1 MNKYNILALEK
12 YGETFIQN
20 LGKSPNEESI
30 REAVTTFRPVV
41 PTVTDAEVEQ
51 AIKNLETRY
60 YITMDQ
66 GVVLRDKDTY
76 KKWYFNSKSTRGT
89 LYWDRYQR
97 YLLED
102 ARIPEQV
109 VDRIDEAAEQIM
121 DSIGD
126 PKSDSNFNRKGL
138 VIGAVQSGKTSNY
151 IALMNKAA
159 DSGYKVII
167 LLTGTI
173 EKLRR
178 QTQTRVDEGFSGA
191 DSKAQT
197 VHKKNVWVGVGKYEQ
212 LPVTSFTRTDK
223 DFNIQEAIKIE
234 DQKGPVVFVLK
245 KNKSILEKLENWLQ
259 KHNRNPFTGKIES
272 PLLLIDD
279 EADNASVNTAKKED
293 KNPTIINKKIRD
305 ILKLFT
311 KSSYIGFTA
320 TPFANIFIDPQ
331 FEDTNGDDLF
341 PRDFISLL
349 KQPSNYVGPND
360 MYNEEG
366 QYHYMIRNNDD
377 VEDILPLTH
386 KNGAHLL
393 SLPKSLKD
401 AIMIFFIANAIR
413 DIRGQEKTHRSML
426 VHISRFIMVQND
438 IKDKIDYY
446 VKDLKRE
453 IKNYIFI
460 PDQNVTVRRLK
471 YLYEKEFSAKEFN
484 GIEKESV
491 KETWEQVQEHLFSA
505 VMPIQVKVVNSGNAT
520 KDMNYDEYED
530 GLRIIAIGG
539 LSLARGLTLEGLMTS
554 YFYRNT
560 KMYDT
565 LMQMGRWFGYRD
577 KYIDLCRLWTS
588 SDSADWYAHIA
599 EATEELSWEIKKMA
613 AQNKKPIEFGLKV
626 RSAEDTP
633 LIITARNKMRS
644 TETMK
649 LRRSLNG
656 QMVETPILSKN
667 VEDNET
673 NYQIIGEWLK
683 ENVNYHIDD
692 VSNLHLKRHTLK
704 DIPKEKIIKLLDLLQ
719 FPLINDVDSI
729 VSNIK
734 SSNSSVFQ
742 KWDLVIASTT
752 KDSSETKL
760 EYGPFMVQPLNLQF
774 DFWGTQ
780 NNIRLSGSKRRMGS
794 TMYATGG
801 LTIEQFK
808 EIEPY
813 VLKQRKDAGPSKS
826 GGIKEA
832 SENMYFNTGISR
844 NSLIVIYPIMLKET
858 NKDSPNKQ
866 IINDFAKKNKKPLT
880 GIAIGIPDIQNVEN
894 VTYEYE
900 INVVMQRE
908 RLGLPVGYDEE
919 IEEDF
924 EEDDEELME

>member
-1 MNKYNILALEK
+1 MNNENILALEK
-12 YGETFIQN
+12 YAETYIQN
-20 LGKSPNEESI
+20 LGKAPNEESI
-30 REAVTTFRPVV
+30 REAVNTFRLVV
-41 PTVTDAEVEQ
+41 PNVIDEEVDQ
-51 AIKNLETRY
+51 AIKNLEMRY

-66 GVVLRDKDTY
+66 GVVLRDRDTY
-76 KKWYFNSKSTRGT
+76 KKWYINSKANRETK
-89 LYWDRYQR
+89 YWDRYQR

-109 VDRIDEAAEQIM
+109 VDKIDEAADEIM
-121 DSIGD
+121 DSIAD
-126 PKSDSNFNRKGL
+126 PKSDSSFSRKGL

-197 VHKKNVWVGVGKYEQ
+197 VQKKNIWVGVGKYEQ
-212 LPVTSFTRTDK
+212 LSVTAFTRTDK
-223 DFNIQEAIKIE
+223 DFSIQEAIKIE

-245 KNKSILEKLENWLQ
+245 KNKSILEKLEKWLQ

-311 KSSYIGFTA
+311 KSSYVGFTA

-331 FEDTNGDDLF
+331 FEDRNGDDLF

-360 MYNEEG
+360 MYSEEG

-377 VEDILPLTH
+377 VENILPLTH
-386 KNGAHLL
+386 KNGAPF
-393 SLPKSLKD
+393 SKLPKSLKD
-401 AIMIFFIANAIR
+401 AVMIFFIANAIR
-413 DIRGQEKTHRSML
+413 DIRGQEKSHRSML
-426 VHISRFIMVQND
+426 VHVSRFILVQNNVRD
-438 IKDKIDYY
+438 MVDSY
-446 VKDLKRE
+446 VKELKRE
-453 IKNYIFI
+453 IKNYIFSSE
-460 PDQNVTVRRLK
+460 QNSTINRLN
-471 YLYEKEFSAKEFN
+471 YLYEKEFSVKEFK
-484 GIEKESV
+484 GVEKRPV
-491 KETWEQVQEHLFSA
+491 KETWEQVQSYLFKA

-577 KYIDLCRLWTS
+577 KYVDLCRLWTS
-588 SDSADWYAHIA
+588 SESADWYAHIS
-599 EATEELSWEIKKMA
+599 EATEELRWEIKKMA

-644 TETMK
+644 TESMK
-649 LRRSLNG
+649 LHRSLNG
-656 QMVETPILSKN
+656 QMVETAILSKKI
-667 VEDNET
+667 EDNEI
-673 NYQIIGEWLK
+673 NYQIIDEWLK
-683 ENVNYHIDD
+683 ENIEYKVD
-692 VSNLHLKRHTLK
+692 NLSILQLKRNTLK
-704 DIPKEKIIKLLDLLQ
+704 DIPKQNIVQLLDLLK
-719 FPLINDVDSI
+719 FPLINDIEGI
-729 VSNIK
+729 VSGIK
-734 SSNSSVFQ
+734 TSNSSIFE
-742 KWDLVIASTT
+742 KWDLVVASTT
-752 KDSSETKL
+752 GKDTNLKFT
-760 EYGPFMVQPLNLQF
+760 YGPFTIHPLNLQF

-780 NNIRLSGSKRRMGS
+780 NDIRLSGSKKRMGS
-794 TMYATGG
+794 ARYATGG
-801 LTIEQFK
+801 LTAKQYK
-808 EIEPY
+808 QIEPN
-813 VLKQRKDAGPSKS
+813 VLNQRKEAGLNKAGNLKS
-826 GGIKEA
+826 A

-844 NSLIVIYPIMLKET
+844 NPLIVIYPVMLKET
-858 NKDSPNKQ
+858 EKDIQDKEL
-866 IINDFAKKNKKPLT
+866 INDFARKIEKPLT

-894 VTYEYE
+894 VIYEYE
-900 INVVMQRE
+900 VNVVMQRE
-908 RLGLPVGYDEE
+908 RLGLPVGYDIE

-924 EEDDEELME
+924 DEDEEELME